1 MGIYP
6 AIDISQSVSR
16 VMADVVTSDHSIS
29 ANHLKKLINIYN
41 ENKDLIL
48 MGGYAPG
55 QDPDLDE
62 AYQKWPKIVE
72 FLKQVPAEVER
83 FDKAAE
89 ALSALLKEA

>member
-16 VMADVVTSDHSIS
+16 VMADVVTSDHAI
-29 ANHLKKLINIYN
+29 AADRLKQLINVYN

-48 MGGYAPG
+48 MGGYAAG
-55 QDPDLDE
+55 QDADLDV
-62 AYQKWPKIVE
+62 AYKKWPKIVE
-72 FLKQVPAEVER
+72 FLKQVPSHVER

-89 ALSALLKEA
+89 ALSSLLKDA